1 MTTITFERLLDS
13 KTVALVGKQ
22 DLKLAGWLDEERDK
36 HIVPVFP
43 PSYARGKGEEKGS
56 EYVVNR
62 MPDGTLSC
70 DLDSPQSQANRLEPL
85 FGREPLSNFVPQH
98 KVTLPEEDK
107 SLFEIGHRVAD
118 AAVRF
123 SNGEPFE
130 KQEKAISALD
140 TGNALP
146 MGRLA
151 PTSLIFGF
159 WDSRGGS
166 KIKRPRI
173 LSATVRAQNVVELK
187 RGAQYTPASR
197 YENLSSLG
205 KKRAKLGLDDVPDRG
220 LGGLLVRGGIAR
232 NLQVNLVALRELR
245 GTKDRGKRQGEEDAS
260 GALQK
265 YLLGLMLLLLYEDE
279 ENGTLNLR
287 QGCLLVGPKPKW
299 HLIERDGSKE
309 PAELPSVDTIKT
321 NIKSALESLGGA
333 EAALTFVFD
342 AEKAKKE
349 AAKKSADDDSLR

>member
-1 MTTITFERLLDS
+1 MTTLTDKLLES

-22 DLKLAGWLDEERDK
+22 DLKLAGWLEDEDK
-36 HIVPVFP
+36 QIISVFP

-56 EYVVNR
+56 EYVCNK
-62 MPDGTLSC
+62 MPDGTESC

-98 KVTLPEEDK
+98 KISLPEGEK

-123 SNGEPFE
+123 SNGKPFE
-130 KQEKAISALD
+130 KLEKAMSELNN
-140 TGNALP
+140 GNALP
-146 MGRLA
+146 MARLA

-166 KIKRPRI
+166 KIKRPRL
-173 LSATVRAQNVVELK
+173 LSATIRARDVVELK

-197 YENLSSLG
+197 YESLASLG

-220 LGGLLVRGGIAR
+220 LGGLLVRGGITR
-232 NLQVNLVALRELR
+232 NLQINMVALREIL
-245 GTKDRGKRQGEEDAS
+245 GKDEKEKDVS

-265 YLLGLMLLLLYEDE
+265 YLLGLLLLLLHEDE
-279 ENGTLNLR
+279 QNGTLNLR
-287 QGCLLVGPKPKW
+287 QGCLLVGPKPDW
-299 HLIERDGSKE
+299 HLVRRDGTNEQIS
-309 PAELPSVDTIKT
+309 LPTADEIKT
-321 NIKSALESLGGA
+321 QIKDALDHLGGK
-333 EAALTFVFD
+333 EEGLIFEFS
-342 AEKAKKE
+342 AEKAKE
-349 AAKKSADDDSLR
+349 VAKNTKDDNSGK